1 MSDVISTIKGMADG
15 QSAEPTTELEDALA
29 EAGLTTHQSDGRLV
43 LSEPLELLDTDLIRR
58 SIPGDILSR
67 VEAHWSIDSTNTY
80 LMDRTSSAD
89 FHGWLCL
96 AERQVQ
102 GRGRRG
108 RQWIS
113 PFGKNIYM
121 SLGWNLPSRIGL
133 EGLSLVV
140 GMQLA
145 RTLRSAGLKDIGVK
159 WPNDVMLDRGKLA
172 GILIEMATP
181 RQGLIG
187 VVIGIGINLQ
197 LDEKD
202 AGEIDQ
208 AWSDTRG
215 ALGIARNKLVANLV
229 SDLLEELPRFA
240 DTGFAPYQDSWKKFD
255 LYYGREVRIQLGE
268 NFIEGVNQGVDSR
281 GNLLLETEEGQQIF
295 NAGEVSL
302 RALS

>member
-1 MSDVISTIKGMADG
+1 M
-15 QSAEPTTELEDALA
+15 
-29 EAGLTTHQSDGRLV
+29 
-43 LSEPLELLDTDLIRR
+43 
-58 SIPGDILSR
+58 
-67 VEAHWSIDSTNTY
+67 
-80 LMDRTSSAD
+80 
-89 FHGWLCL
+89 
-96 AERQVQ
+96 
-102 GRGRRG
+102 
-108 RQWIS
+108 
-113 PFGKNIYM
+113 
-121 SLGWNLPSRIGL
+121 
-133 EGLSLVV
+133 V

-159 WPNDVMLDRGKLA
+159 WPNDIMLDRGKLA

-215 ALGIARNKLVANLV
+215 TLGIARNKLVANLV